1 MRSDKR
7 SQNAISDSAVHKIVV
22 TVPVAAIA
30 DILKIIST
38 NYNLLNILFLSLNQ
52 IKLASFYRHLPYPKK
67 KVAKCLYSYS
77 SVSVSVSITGV
88 MGSRFFSTGKVSNA
102 IKWKTAWTLYKVAE
116 PEPNFQIYFL
126 TEDRLNTFTQIVH
139 SLRYARVHIF
149 AFLILTVFTH
159 FN

>member
-1 MRSDKR
+1 MQFTKLSLPY
-7 SQNAISDSAVHKIVV
+7 
-22 TVPVAAIA
+22 PVAAIA